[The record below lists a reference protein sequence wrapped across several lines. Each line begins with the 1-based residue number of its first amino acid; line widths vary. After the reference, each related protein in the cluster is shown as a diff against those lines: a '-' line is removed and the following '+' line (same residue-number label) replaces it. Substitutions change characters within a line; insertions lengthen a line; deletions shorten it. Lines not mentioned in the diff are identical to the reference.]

1 MVHFSDAGQPGR
13 TVLTTF
19 APTLSTSEAH
29 VRLQLCYPLLFPQ
42 RLSAVRVY
50 PLLPGGGARGHAP
63 PPARPRGAPGRPGG
77 GGPRARRGGGG
88 GGGRGGGG

>member
-1 MVHFSDAGQPGR
+1 MQAFMVHFSDAGQPGR

-50 PLLPGGGARGHAP
+50 PAAGGGTRVNAAAAAP
-63 PPARPRGAPGRPGG
+63 QPLTTVPPLTCSTWPLT
-77 GGPRARRGGGG
+77 
-88 GGGRGGGG
+88 

>member
-42 RLSAVRVY
+42 RLERGAGL
-50 PLLPGGGARGHAP
+50 PLLPAAARE
-63 PPARPRGAPGRPGG
+63 
-77 GGPRARRGGGG
+77 
-88 GGGRGGGG
+88 

>member
-1 MVHFSDAGQPGR
+1 MQAFMVHFSDAGQPGR

-50 PLLPGGGARGHAP
+50 PPAAARE
-63 PPARPRGAPGRPGG
+63 
-77 GGPRARRGGGG
+77 
-88 GGGRGGGG
+88 

>member
-1 MVHFSDAGQPGR
+1 MQAFMVHFSDAGQPGR

-50 PLLPGGGARGHAP
+50 PLLPGAGAAGEP
-63 PPARPRGAPGRPGG
+63 PPGRLS
-77 GGPRARRGGGG
+77 R
-88 GGGRGGGG
+88 

>member
-50 PLLPGGGARGHAP
+50 PCCRRRHASERG
-63 PPARPRGAPGRPGG
+63 RRGALSR
-77 GGPRARRGGGG
+77 
-88 GGGRGGGG
+88 

>member
-50 PLLPGGGARGHAP
+50 PLLPAAGA
-63 PPARPRGAPGRPGG
+63 
-77 GGPRARRGGGG
+77 
-88 GGGRGGGG
+88 

>member
-1 MVHFSDAGQPGR
+1 MQAFMVHFSDAGQPGR
-13 TVLTTF
+13 TVITTF

-50 PLLPGGGARGHAP
+50 PLLPAAARE
-63 PPARPRGAPGRPGG
+63 
-77 GGPRARRGGGG
+77 
-88 GGGRGGGG
+88 

>member
-1 MVHFSDAGQPGR
+1 MQAFMVHFSDAGQPGR

-50 PLLPGGGARGHAP
+50 PLLPGGARGVTA
-63 PPARPRGAPGRPGG
+63 AAGAPQPLTTV
-77 GGPRARRGGGG
+77 PPLTCSTWPLT
-88 GGGRGGGG
+88 